1 MHQQVHV
8 VIVDNNKGNRA
19 LTAMNFTDINWIDSV
34 KIVNNASELLLYL
47 DSLGLQEYQPALII
61 VDYDLPYINGE
72 ELLELLTAHLD
83 YRHIE
88 VAFYSS
94 NLNDEIRKRLN
105 LLGIRYFKRPLTI
118 VAGEK
123 LAEEIKTVAL
133 QTTCSKGVY
142 K

>member
-1 MHQQVHV
+1 
-8 VIVDNNKGNRA
+8 
-19 LTAMNFTDINWIDSV
+19 MNFTDINWIDSV
-34 KIVNNASELLLYL
+34 KIVNNAADLLFYL
-47 DSLGLQEYQPALII
+47 DSLHLQEYQPALII

-72 ELLELLTAHLD
+72 ELLELLTAHID

-94 NLNDEIRKRLN
+94 NLNDHIRGRLN

-118 VAGEK
+118 LGGEM
-123 LAEEIKTVAL
+123 LAEEIKDVAL
-133 QTTCSKGVY
+133 RTIRTRGVY